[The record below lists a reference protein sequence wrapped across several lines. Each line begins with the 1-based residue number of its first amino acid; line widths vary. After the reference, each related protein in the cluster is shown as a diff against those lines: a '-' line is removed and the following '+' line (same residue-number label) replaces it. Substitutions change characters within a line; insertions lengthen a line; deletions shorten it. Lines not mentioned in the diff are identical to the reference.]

1 MQKQYIYSILGLFV
15 GAFIN
20 VIFNLIAAAIQQRTI
35 GEKFNNQT
43 IWWMAIFATLGLL
56 VGYWLS
62 LKSESSNK
70 AKHQGGIRGRRMKSK
85 KGRFRAEESTGQ
97 GIDLEDVEAEGDV
110 DLIGTH
116 LQNDKYRNS
125 IHSILPN
132 VPGSIDANSLNAGGN
147 IAIFNGSLPL
157 AEQLNY
163 FQDQL
168 NISSS
173 HPDSYPSARLQSYW
187 NIWRK
192 LQLLRLAGEEL
203 WKGASENNIMNFS
216 QLLNEILLKLD
227 ESAIFFEEEEYMR
240 LREILNVF
248 GNFRL
253 GKIRL
258 IDIRNEE
265 DLYRISSSQ
274 ARRQIERNLRYK
286 CEYEELLD
294 KIRVSF
300 RDRLRC

>member
-20 VIFNLIAAAIQQRTI
+20 VLFNLIAAAIQQRTI

-62 LKSESSNK
+62 LKSESSNE
-70 AKHQGGIRGRRMKSK
+70 AKHQGGIRGRRMKSN
-85 KGRFRAEESTGQ
+85 KGRFRAKESTGQ
-97 GIDLEDVEAEGDV
+97 GIDVEDVEAEGDV

-125 IHSILPN
+125 ILPTN

-157 AEQLNY
+157 AEQLKY
-163 FQDQL
+163 FQDEL

-173 HPDSYPSARLQSYW
+173 HPDSYSSARLQSYW

-192 LQLLRLAGEEL
+192 LQLLRLAGDEL
-203 WKGASENNIMNFS
+203 WKGASKNNIMNFS
-216 QLLNEILLKLD
+216 QLLNEILLKLE

-240 LREILNVF
+240 LRAILNVF

-258 IDIRNEE
+258 INIRNEE
-265 DLYRISSSQ
+265 DLAFIFLKM
-274 ARRQIERNLRYK
+274 AEEQIELNLRHK
-286 CEYEELLD
+286 REYEKLLD
-294 KIRVSF
+294 EIRVSF

>member
-1 MQKQYIYSILGLFV
+1 M
-15 GAFIN
+15 
-20 VIFNLIAAAIQQRTI
+20 
-35 GEKFNNQT
+35 
-43 IWWMAIFATLGLL
+43 
-56 VGYWLS
+56 
-62 LKSESSNK
+62 
-70 AKHQGGIRGRRMKSK
+70 
-85 KGRFRAEESTGQ
+85 
-97 GIDLEDVEAEGDV
+97 
-110 DLIGTH
+110 
-116 LQNDKYRNS
+116 
-125 IHSILPN
+125 
-132 VPGSIDANSLNAGGN
+132 
-147 IAIFNGSLPL
+147 
-157 AEQLNY
+157 
-163 FQDQL
+163 
-168 NISSS
+168 
-173 HPDSYPSARLQSYW
+173 
-187 NIWRK
+187 
-192 LQLLRLAGEEL
+192 
-203 WKGASENNIMNFS
+203 
-216 QLLNEILLKLD
+216 NEILLKLD